1 MTDEHCGAIHEC
13 ERSVRELD
21 VFLKC
26 AQRVLYRRDGQ
37 AARLQKGD
45 HVGPA
50 GSISVGAVHQ
60 HHIFGRWYWP
70 GRGWGA
76 TRGSRTHHRGDT
88 PQGNGGYESP
98 SVHVAFIPQYGRES
112 QAGEIPVAGGDGG
125 LPFLNTKPLL
135 HSFRIRIAACPTDGI
150 RHILSRSSTNRS
162 PTWAGNCCRGWA
174 AMTASPRRG
183 TRRRRGPISP
193 PRR

>member
-1 MTDEHCGAIHEC
+1 MTDEHRGAIHEC

-37 AARLQKGD
+37 TARLQKGD

-76 TRGSRTHHRGDT
+76 TRGSRTHHRGDA
-88 PQGNGGYESP
+88 PQGNAGYESP
-98 SVHVAFIPQYGRES
+98 SVHRAFIPQYGRES

-125 LPFLNTKPLL
+125 LPFLN
-135 HSFRIRIAACPTDGI
+135 
-150 RHILSRSSTNRS
+150 RSCCAENDEPPVELGVRCLWVVCFGYWRVRGMVAPRS
-162 PTWAGNCCRGWA
+162 WNARRWVSV
-174 AMTASPRRG
+174 ASA
-183 TRRRRGPISP
+183 
-193 PRR
+193 